1 MAFRIGIDT
10 GGTFTDLI
18 IYDHEDNIRII
29 KSPSTP
35 ERPTIAV
42 FDNLRIAA
50 KQYKISL
57 EELLRKS
64 ELFVH
69 GTTVATNAIIEKKQ
83 AKTGLLCTDG
93 FKHVLYARD
102 GGRTDIYNLNVDYPE
117 PLVPLY
123 LTFPVKE
130 RINAEGGIE
139 IPLDE
144 KSVLKAISQFKNWKV
159 KAVAVCLLWS
169 IANPVHEKKIEE
181 IIQQV
186 WPNVDYSLS
195 HQVQPVI
202 REYQRTCAT
211 VIDASLKSIVRGYI
225 QELQEFLKANEL
237 KQEFLM
243 TSSSGGMLSPSEA
256 MKRPV
261 YTLAS
266 GPAIGPVLG
275 KFLGEEAGADNVI
288 VTDMGGTSF
297 DMSMIIDGEI
307 AVSKTKTIGV
317 DPIGITVV
325 DVTTI
330 GAGGGSIAWVD
341 TGGLLHVG
349 PMSAGADPGPACY
362 GRGGQDATVTDADLL
377 LGYLNKENFIGGRL
391 KLYPELSYDAIKQK
405 IAKPLGISVDKAA
418 NGIYELVNEKMVN
431 GIEQISVMR
440 GFDPREFLLIIF
452 GGAGPVHAAAIARS
466 LNITRVYI
474 PKLASGGCALGMLLT
489 DIKVENLATYFTNSR
504 EFDFE
509 GVNRML
515 VGLENKGRTSLE
527 RQKVA
532 QENMKFEY
540 FVNARYPLQVYGLEI
555 PIGCSQV
562 TPDILPDI
570 TERFHR
576 VHEDRY
582 GVREKDQY
590 VEFNEWRLVVSGFIP
605 EIKPHEQKYAG
616 EDASVAIKGSRK
628 AYFQEEK
635 DFIETIIY
643 GGDKLI
649 HGNRV
654 KGPAIIEETTTT
666 IVVPPNFKVSV
677 NKWGDY
683 LMEFV

>member
-288 VTDMGGTSF
+288 VTDMGGMPIPLIPATHS
-297 DMSMIIDGEI
+297 
-307 AVSKTKTIGV
+307 
-317 DPIGITVV
+317 DP
-325 DVTTI
+325 
-330 GAGGGSIAWVD
+330 WR
-341 TGGLLHVG
+341 
-349 PMSAGADPGPACY
+349 PP
-362 GRGGQDATVTDADLL
+362 
-377 LGYLNKENFIGGRL
+377 
-391 KLYPELSYDAIKQK
+391 
-405 IAKPLGISVDKAA
+405 
-418 NGIYELVNEKMVN
+418 
-431 GIEQISVMR
+431 
-440 GFDPREFLLIIF
+440 
-452 GGAGPVHAAAIARS
+452 
-466 LNITRVYI
+466 
-474 PKLASGGCALGMLLT
+474 
-489 DIKVENLATYFTNSR
+489 
-504 EFDFE
+504 
-509 GVNRML
+509 
-515 VGLENKGRTSLE
+515 
-527 RQKVA
+527 
-532 QENMKFEY
+532 
-540 FVNARYPLQVYGLEI
+540 I
-555 PIGCSQV
+555 PIHGGHLGRSEA
-562 TPDILPDI
+562 TL
-570 TERFHR
+570 
-576 VHEDRY
+576 
-582 GVREKDQY
+582 
-590 VEFNEWRLVVSGFIP
+590 GF
-605 EIKPHEQKYAG
+605 
-616 EDASVAIKGSRK
+616 
-628 AYFQEEK
+628 
-635 DFIETIIY
+635 
-643 GGDKLI
+643 
-649 HGNRV
+649 
-654 KGPAIIEETTTT
+654 
-666 IVVPPNFKVSV
+666 
-677 NKWGDY
+677 
-683 LMEFV
+683 